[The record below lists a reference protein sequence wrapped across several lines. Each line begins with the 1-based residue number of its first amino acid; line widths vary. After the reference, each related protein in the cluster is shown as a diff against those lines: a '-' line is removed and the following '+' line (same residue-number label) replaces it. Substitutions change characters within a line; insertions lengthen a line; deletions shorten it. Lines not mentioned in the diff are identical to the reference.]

1 MVKVIILKKNLL
13 GNIGDIVK
21 VKSGYARNYLIPYGY
36 ALYTYE
42 YNLNK
47 FSKKK
52 LLNEKNIDKKIKEY
66 KKIYN
71 KILKLSPL
79 KLGFRCSDNGKL
91 FGSLNS
97 LDICNIISKTIK
109 YKISRKSVSIVGGK
123 IKYLGEYSIDICLYK
138 EHKIKIILNIISLNN

>member
-1 MVKVIILKKNLL
+1 MIKVIILKKFLL
-13 GNIGDIVK
+13 GNIGDIIK

-36 ALYTYE
+36 VLYACK

-47 FSKKK
+47 FSKEN
-52 LLNEKNIDKKIKEY
+52 LLNKDNIDKKNKEY

-79 KLGFRCSDNGKL
+79 KLSFRCSDNGKL

-97 LDICNIISKTIK
+97 LDICNIISKNIN
-109 YKISRKSVSIVGGK
+109 YKISRKCVSIMGGK
-123 IKYLGEYSIDICLYK
+123 IKYLGEYIVNISLYK
-138 EHKIKIILNIISLNN
+138 KYTINFILNIVSLNN